1 MCDPVIDPEF
11 AEYIIPL
18 SADEKSILAAKLNAE
33 GMREPILTWR
43 NIIID
48 GHHRYEICLA
58 ESLPFECREMKFAGR
73 TEALIWMIDN
83 QLGRRNASPAY
94 RASLVLKRQ
103 SLIDFISRSA
113 AERERGGTPVPPSAR
128 GRTDEILAKSVGV
141 GKGTIQNM
149 RKVQTSPVKELA
161 RMAIAGKVTSNA
173 AAKVAAKP
181 VARQQ
186 KAVDEGPEAVKELAA
201 EKEPPADP
209 FAHYPEKTRE
219 AFTANAEFT
228 KALNTLRS
236 LVGHINAIAGDE
248 KPDSECMAG
257 GFWLRKERQTALTD
271 CRNLKQ
277 LLNFSRPYAVCPYCV
292 AKDAKCICCKGAGW
306 VHKTAYQTA
315 PSEYKARVKD
325 MVIE

>member
-18 SADEKSILAAKLNAE
+18 SADEKSILAAKLNTE

-43 NIIID
+43 NLIID
-48 GHHRYEICLA
+48 GHHRHEICLA
-58 ESLPFECREMKFAGR
+58 ESLPFECREMKFASR
-73 TEALIWMIDN
+73 DDVKEWMILN
-83 QLGRRNASPAY
+83 QLGRRNVSPAA
-94 RASLVLKRQ
+94 RASLVLKLEELVSEK
-103 SLIDFISRSA
+103 SLK
-113 AERERGGTPVPPSAR
+113 REKGGVPVPTSER
-128 GRTDEILAKSVGV
+128 GRTDKVLADKAKVGTA
-141 GKGTIQNM
+141 TIQNM
-149 RKVQTSPVKELA
+149 RKAEASPVKELA
-161 RMAIAGKVTSNA
+161 RMAIAGKVTPNA

-201 EKEPPADP
+201 EKESPADP

-292 AKDAKCICCKGAGW
+292 AKDAKCQPCKGTGW
-306 VHKTAYQTA
+306 VHKSAYQTA
-315 PSEYKARVKD
+315 PSEYKARVKG